1 VDEIGVMMTM
11 RKHSTLSLITL
22 AFVFAL
28 APGAKKAVA
37 RQNIQAP
44 TPNAMAGSNL
54 EGVWE
59 GALDVGAMKLRLALK
74 VAKAADGALAAKL
87 DSLDQGATDLPVD
100 VISLKDDAVHFEM
113 KRLLVAFDGT
123 LNKEGSE
130 IAGQFSQG
138 GTSFPLILKRV
149 AKPTAPNRPQEPK
162 PPYPYDEEEVSYENK
177 RDGVK
182 LAGTLTLPRGKSTFP
197 AVILI
202 TGSGA
207 QNRNEELLG
216 HKPFLVLAD
225 YLTRQ
230 GVAVLRVD
238 DRGVGGSTGS
248 VSNSTSENFGA
259 DVLAGIEFLK
269 GRKEVN
275 PKQIGLIGHSEGGLI
290 APMVAAQ
297 SNDVAFIV
305 LLAGPGLPGEEILYL
320 QSALI
325 FKASGAG
332 AEALARQRA
341 TQEMI
346 FTILKQEKD
355 SAVVEKKLREEF
367 DKRVAGASE
376 AEKPKAR
383 QAAEA
388 QIKQALSPWFRY
400 FLTCD
405 PRQALAKVKCPVLAL
420 NGENDMQVPVT
431 ENLREIESTLKAAG
445 NKDVTVVRM
454 PRLNHLFQTSETGSP
469 SEYGKIEETFAPVA
483 LKTIGDWIL
492 KHATGQ

>member
-1 VDEIGVMMTM
+1 MNKRHVLTSMA
-11 RKHSTLSLITL
+11 L
-22 AFVFAL
+22 ALTFAL
-28 APGAKKAVA
+28 VFSAKQAEA
-37 RQNIQAP
+37 RQNTQTP
-44 TPNAMAGSNL
+44 TSNAATPASNL
-54 EGVWE
+54 EGAWE
-59 GALDVGAMKLRLALK
+59 GALDIGATKLRLALK
-74 VAKAADGALAAKL
+74 VTKSADGALAAKFG
-87 DSLDQGATDLPVD
+87 SLDQGAIDLLVD
-100 VISLKDDAVHFEM
+100 VISLKDGALHFEIN
-113 KRLLVAFDGT
+113 RLQVVFDGA

-130 IAGQFSQG
+130 IAGQFKQG
-138 GTSFPLILKRV
+138 GASFPLTLKRV
-149 AKPTAPNRPQEPK
+149 SRPTTLNRPQEPK

-182 LAGTLTLPRGKSTFP
+182 LAGTLTLPRGKSSFP

-207 QNRNEELLG
+207 QNRNEEMLG

-230 GVAVLRVD
+230 GIAALRVD

-248 VSNSTSENFGA
+248 VSNSTSENFGF

-269 GRKEVN
+269 NHKGVN

-305 LLAGPGLPGEEILYL
+305 MLAGPGLPGEEILHL
-320 QSALI
+320 QSELI
-325 FKASGAG
+325 LKANGAD
-332 AEALARQRA
+332 AEAVARQRA
-341 TQEMI
+341 AQEMI
-346 FTILKQEKD
+346 FTLLKQEKD
-355 SAVVEKKLREEF
+355 NTVLEKKLREEF
-367 DKRVAGASE
+367 DKRIAGASE
-376 AEKPKAR
+376 ADKGKAK

-405 PRQALAKVKCPVLAL
+405 PRPALARVKCPVLAL
-420 NGENDMQVPVT
+420 NGENDMQVPAN
-431 ENLREIESTLKAAG
+431 ENLREIELALKAAG
-445 NKDVTVVRM
+445 NNDATIMRL

-469 SEYGKIEETFAPVA
+469 NEYGKIEETFAPAA
-483 LKTIGDWIL
+483 LKIIGDWIL
-492 KHATGQ
+492 KHDAGQ